1 LKTNDLMGFVDGSE
15 PCPPKYVLDDQGKA
29 TATLSP
35 TFLLWTKKD
44 QFVLSWLNATLTEK
58 VMSTTFGVI
67 DSPALDKS
75 GTPSP
80 AGLLLIP
87 RPRFLI
93 FSANFRVFIKAL
105 KVVLNI
111 LKLPSSFLL
120 NLQLWVNRLL
130 KMLLLV
136 TWLVVF
142 TRPSILWLHH
152 YLWLPATN
160 LSLLVSFKMNC
171 SLMSFY

>member
-1 LKTNDLMGFVDGSE
+1 V
-15 PCPPKYVLDDQGKA
+15 
-29 TATLSP
+29 SP
-35 TFLLWTKKD
+35 
-44 QFVLSWLNATLTEK
+44 V
-58 VMSTTFGVI
+58 
-67 DSPALDKS
+67 LDKS
-75 GTPSP
+75 GIPSP

-87 RPRFLI
+87 RPGFLI
-93 FSANFRVFIKAL
+93 FSASFRVFIKAL

-142 TRPSILWLHH
+142 TRLSILWLHH
-152 YLWLPATN
+152 YPWLPATN

-171 SLMSFY
+171 SLMSFYWIAKPLPILQTLTSLPCFPPSLLPTITTVSLNPLENAGMVLRLPLHQSSSLHLLPLPDPHVKYVGS